1 MFREGSITGKI
12 RVAIAGVG
20 NCACAL
26 VQGIRYYRN
35 AEETAEIPG
44 ITHVRFGA
52 YHINDIE
59 FSAAFDVNNNKVGQ
73 KLEKAIFTKPNN
85 TRRFSDV
92 ADADVIVQR
101 GPILDSLGQY
111 VKDTIQVSRNDPPVD
126 VAQELEDSKSDL
138 LINYLPVGSERA
150 ARWYA
155 EQSLEAGVAFVNC
168 IPVFIASTPEW
179 QKRFADRK
187 LPIAGDDI
195 QSQIGATVLHKTIIR
210 LLIDR
215 GVKVDESYQ
224 LNVGGDM
231 DFLNMLEKERLR
243 SKEISKTEA
252 VQAMVPYNVP
262 LKIGP
267 SDYIPFLENQKIM
280 YVWVKGRYFGDTPV
294 YIDCKLSVWDAPNSA
309 GVVIDVIRA
318 IKIALDRGT
327 GGPLNSISSYGFK
340 HPPTHAPAALA
351 RQWVDEF
358 IEGKRE
364 R

>member
-1 MFREGSITGKI
+1 
-12 RVAIAGVG
+12 
-20 NCACAL
+20 
-26 VQGIRYYRN
+26 VQGIHYYQD

-52 YHINDIE
+52 YHIKDIE
-59 FSAAFDVNNNKVGQ
+59 FSAAFDINNNKVGE

-92 ADADVIVQR
+92 SNADIIVQR

-111 VKDTIQVSRNDPPVD
+111 VKDIIQVSRNDPPVD
-126 VAQELEDSKSDL
+126 VAQELKDSKSDL

-150 ARWYA
+150 AQWYA
-155 EQSLEAGVAFVNC
+155 EQALEAGVAFVNC

-187 LPIAGDDI
+187 IPIAGDDI

-243 SKEISKTEA
+243 SKEISKTQA

-294 YIDCKLSVWDAPNSA
+294 YIDCKLSVWDSPNSA

-327 GGPLNSISSYGFK
+327 GGPLNSISSYAFK
-340 HPPTHAPAALA
+340 HPPIHAPAALA

>member
-1 MFREGSITGKI
+1 M
-12 RVAIAGVG
+12 VGVG

-26 VQGIRYYRN
+26 VQGIQYYHD

-44 ITHVRFGA
+44 ITHVKFGD
-52 YHINDIE
+52 YHISDIE
-59 FSAAFDVNNNKVGQ
+59 FSAAFDVNNDKVGK
-73 KLEKAIFTKPNN
+73 KLEEAVFIKPNN
-85 TRRFSDV
+85 TRKFSDV
-92 ADADVIVQR
+92 AHSEVIVQR
-101 GPILDSLGQY
+101 GPILDSLGLY
-111 VKDTIQVSRNDPPVD
+111 VKDIIPISRNDAPVD
-126 VAQELEDSKSDL
+126 VAQTLKDSKTDVV
-138 LINYLPVGSERA
+138 INFLPVGSETA

-155 EQSLEAGVAFVNC
+155 QQALDAGCAFVNC
-168 IPVFIASTPEW
+168 MPVFIASTPEW
-179 QKRFADRK
+179 QKKFADRK
-187 LPIAGDDI
+187 LPIAGDDV

-252 VQAMVPYNVP
+252 VQAMVPYKVP

-294 YIDCKLSVWDAPNSA
+294 YIDCKLSVWDSPNSA
-309 GVVIDVIRA
+309 GVVIDAVRA
-318 IKIALDRGT
+318 AKIALDREI
-327 GGPLNSISSYGFK
+327 GGPLISISSYAFK
-340 HPPTHAPAALA
+340 HPPTHAPAAIA
-351 RQWVDEF
+351 RQWVDDF
-358 IEGKRE
+358 IEGKKDR
-364 R
+364 

>member
-1 MFREGSITGKI
+1 M
-12 RVAIAGVG
+12 
-20 NCACAL
+20 
-26 VQGIRYYRN
+26 QGIHYYQD

-52 YHINDIE
+52 YHIKDIE
-59 FSAAFDVNNNKVGQ
+59 FSAAFDINNNKVGE

-92 ADADVIVQR
+92 SNADIIVQR

-111 VKDTIQVSRNDPPVD
+111 VKDIIQVSRNDPPVD
-126 VAQELEDSKSDL
+126 VAQELKDSKSDL

-150 ARWYA
+150 AQWYA
-155 EQSLEAGVAFVNC
+155 EQALEAGVAFVNC

-187 LPIAGDDI
+187 IPIAGDDI

-243 SKEISKTEA
+243 SKEISKTQA

-294 YIDCKLSVWDAPNSA
+294 YIDCKLSVWDSPNSA

-327 GGPLNSISSYGFK
+327 GGPLNSISSYAFK
-340 HPPTHAPAALA
+340 HPPIHAPAALA

>member
-1 MFREGSITGKI
+1 MFHEGSLTGKI

-20 NCACAL
+20 NCASAL
-26 VQGIRYYRN
+26 VQGIQYYRD

-44 ITHVRFGA
+44 ITHVRFGP
-52 YHINDIE
+52 YHIKDIE

-73 KLEKAIFTKPNN
+73 KLGKAIFNKPNN
-85 TRRFSDV
+85 TRKFSDV
-92 ADADVIVQR
+92 SDADIIVQR
-101 GPILDSLGQY
+101 GPILDSLGLY
-111 VKDTIQVSRNDPPVD
+111 VKDIIQVSRNDPPVD
-126 VAQELEDSKSDL
+126 VAQVLKDSKSDL

-155 EQSLEAGVAFVNC
+155 EQALEAGVAYVNC
-168 IPVFIASTPEW
+168 IPVFIASTPDW
-179 QKRFADRK
+179 QKRFAERK

-280 YVWVKGRYFGDTPV
+280 YVWVKGRYFGDTPFS
-294 YIDCKLSVWDAPNSA
+294 IDCKLSVWDSPNSA

-318 IKIALDRGT
+318 VKIALDRGT
-327 GGPLNSISSYGFK
+327 GGPLNSISSYAFK

-358 IEGKRE
+358 ILGKRE